1 MFAVSAQ
8 KSTRPLRKATPAQ
21 KPQRKIA
28 QPLEPKKAEVID
40 LFSLPRPFVATV
52 YDRKKHVLKTYHFKH
67 LDNAVPRMTRYA
79 LRLAPGSV
87 VEIAH
92 AVTGKQIGTI
102 KVHTSGRFT
111 TQGDWA
117 LFL

>member
-1 MFAVSAQ
+1 MNTTS
-8 KSTRPLRKATPAQ
+8 KSIRPLRKAALAQ
-21 KPQRKIA
+21 KPQRKVA
-28 QPLEPKKAEVID
+28 KPLQPKAEVVE